1 MSMCAVTGELLHGTA
16 SSLLRLLI
24 IHVGKETYDKTLLK
38 FYQDNP
44 KVFTAHIKYLTDYIT
59 EKHEELEMYIQTQ
72 FPKYRADYNQKLTE
86 SRLVDAA
93 VCLRITADIVLDMYA
108 KQCGLIVVSDI
119 PIQLDIFHSVILD
132 TVLESQALACHLEP
146 YDMYL
151 YAMVRSINDKK
162 TDNRRR

>member
-1 MSMCAVTGELLHGTA
+1 M
-16 SSLLRLLI
+16 
-24 IHVGKETYDKTLLK
+24 K

-44 KVFTAHIKYLTDYIT
+44 KVFTTHIKYLTDYIA

-108 KQCGLIVVSDI
+108 KQCGLVVVSDI
-119 PIQLDIFHSVILD
+119 PNQMRIFDSVIVD
-132 TVLESQALACHLEP
+132 TVLESQALACHLEA
-146 YDMYL
+146 YNMYL
-151 YAMVRSINDKK
+151 YAMVKSINDKK
-162 TDNRRR
+162 ATVNRITG